1 MGASGNVS
9 VYGGGYVAP
18 SVYDIEGFGIE
29 EGGTGGEGMIVG
41 GGLWQACDQEGNP
54 LYYGLYGSVGIGGEG
69 TIVSGHVNMSE
80 TYTNA
85 SFNIVDW
92 INELFREDEQE
103 CIN

>member
-1 MGASGNVS
+1 MIITSS
-9 VYGGGYVAP
+9 
-18 SVYDIEGFGIE
+18 SKVYDIEGFCIE
-29 EGGTGGEGMIVG
+29 EGGTGE
-41 GGLWQACDQEGNP
+41 
-54 LYYGLYGSVGIGGEG
+54 EG
-69 TIVSGHVNMSE
+69 TIVSEHVNMSE

>member
-9 VYGGGYVAP
+9 VYEGGYAAP

-29 EGGTGGEGMIVG
+29 EGGT
-41 GGLWQACDQEGNP
+41 
-54 LYYGLYGSVGIGGEG
+54 GGEG